1 MSRLGNGKMKM
12 WVEWDDHNTTA
23 YSPTFQFNADNIVVK
38 SISFRNAY
46 NNPIN
51 TDTRVLA
58 VVAMIS
64 GDKSY
69 FYRVVMAEVWH
80 KCDWKSIKIRRRIWR
95 IYNSTRKRKSR
106 KFKWICVQKLQYFLK
121 WFYFFEKALDT
132 LY

>member
-1 MSRLGNGKMKM
+1 MKM

-23 YSPTFQFNADNIVVK
+23 YSPTFQFNADNIV
-38 SISFRNAY
+38 NAY

-69 FYRVVMAEVWH
+69 FYRVVFFGFQDILWDNHERH
-80 KCDWKSIKIRRRIWR
+80 
-95 IYNSTRKRKSR
+95 YY
-106 KFKWICVQKLQYFLK
+106 KLCIIQCAVDFIFGVGQSL
-121 WFYFFEKALDT
+121 
-132 LY
+132 